1 MSKEGIIPI
10 PKIGTN
16 VLKKII
22 KLAKK
27 SLLMTIHESDYSTTI
42 YIGGYTKYC
51 IEAQIMKP
59 LSKQDITVGA
69 FNKIRF
75 DVECSLEH
83 DFTRGYD
90 TTMILKLLLTYVH
103 TMYPEVQRMSFNDMS
118 HRTCDDGNDI
128 PLSEMMYV
136 LTGKTWYEKHF
147 EAYLGED
154 SLKEFIK
161 KEEVFNKQ
169 KKEIPW
175 KLMLD
180 SMKNSILPK
189 DESEFKNIY
198 ETSETWRDFFNGL
211 FHKLEGITE
220 FCNFVAPWLHTF
232 LTRYFRFQFT
242 SAHYFIPVKDWN
254 ISYTISEYQE
264 GGKRFT
270 RKSRKK
276 QMKDYR

>member
-51 IEAQIMKP
+51 IEAQIMKH

-90 TTMILKLLLTYVH
+90 TTMILKLLFDPTGLPFLGTPFLLTK
-103 TMYPEVQRMSFNDMS
+103 N
-118 HRTCDDGNDI
+118 
-128 PLSEMMYV
+128 PLSRYC
-136 LTGKTWYEKHF
+136 
-147 EAYLGED
+147 
-154 SLKEFIK
+154 
-161 KEEVFNKQ
+161 
-169 KKEIPW
+169 P
-175 KLMLD
+175 
-180 SMKNSILPK
+180 LPP
-189 DESEFKNIY
+189 S
-198 ETSETWRDFFNGL
+198 S
-211 FHKLEGITE
+211 
-220 FCNFVAPWLHTF
+220 
-232 LTRYFRFQFT
+232 
-242 SAHYFIPVKDWN
+242 
-254 ISYTISEYQE
+254 
-264 GGKRFT
+264 
-270 RKSRKK
+270 
-276 QMKDYR
+276 